1 MRESHLC
8 RREVKR
14 AGLPA
19 VQMAVKQIF
28 RYKGKHI
35 LYNTGEIQQE
45 EEKDEP
51 VEAKND
57 EAGLTEEQMNVVKG
71 SMSDNRIS
79 DSVKDLVAQASAE
92 PELSEEQM
100 NVVKGA
106 MSDNR
111 ISDSVRDLVEKASQ

>member
-1 MRESHLC
+1 M
-8 RREVKR
+8 KR

-19 VQMAVKQIF
+19 YQVKEAKIKEIF

-45 EEKDEP
+45 EETKAS
-51 VEAKND
+51 VAD
-57 EAGLTEEQMNVVKG
+57 EAEDSGLTEEQMSVVKG

-100 NVVKGA
+100 NVVKGS

>member
-1 MRESHLC
+1 M
-8 RREVKR
+8 
-14 AGLPA
+14 
-19 VQMAVKQIF
+19 KQIF

-35 LYNTGEIQQE
+35 LYNTGEIQQDDAE
-45 EEKDEP
+45 DERK
-51 VEAKND
+51 EDK
-57 EAGLTEEQMNVVKG
+57 ELTEEQMNVVKG

-100 NVVKGA
+100 SVVKGS

>member
-1 MRESHLC
+1 MKE
-8 RREVKR
+8 
-14 AGLPA
+14 
-19 VQMAVKQIF
+19 IF

-35 LYNTGEIQQE
+35 LYNTGEVQQA
-45 EEKDEP
+45 EEKE
-51 VEAKND
+51 EASTA
-57 EAGLTEEQMNVVKG
+57 EESGALTEEQMNVVKG

-100 NVVKGA
+100 NVVKGS

>member
-1 MRESHLC
+1 M
-8 RREVKR
+8 KR

-19 VQMAVKQIF
+19 VQVKDTKVKEIF

-35 LYNTGEIQQE
+35 LYNTGEIQQDDEKE
-45 EEKDEP
+45 EPE
-51 VEAKND
+51 EAREED
-57 EAGLTEEQMNVVKG
+57 AGLTEEQMNVVKG

-79 DSVKDLVAQASAE
+79 DSVKNLVAQASAE

-100 NVVKGA
+100 NVVKGS

-111 ISDSVRDLVEKASQ
+111 ISDSVRELVEKSSQ